1 MFTDTKYSVKGGSGA
16 GVRDAANYLFK
27 EMAAYL
33 ENGKEHDI
41 EGIGLSRVYGHFFD
55 SLGIPTKDAMGKD
68 IPVDKERFIHMM
80 KGEHP
85 NTGEPLKKWQK
96 EHHPGSEILI
106 APDLDIN
113 IIYSRASLSEKKLIR
128 ELYQE
133 SVADTLKMLESEV
146 VKIRITERDPITG
159 KKVKRDITPNGGVC
173 FMEFNHFESR
183 MVQEYVDNGT
193 QTRPDCNIHSHIS
206 APNVAM
212 HNGKIYSLENSYL
225 KNAQVKADML
235 MKNKFYNSLAD
246 KMGLRFERELVEK
259 KPYQK
264 RSKESYRFKIVGI
277 TDEMRA
283 VHGHRTQ
290 ALEAKIEQLLKEK
303 IAAKVAEYESQGK
316 PVPASV
322 YNIQITPEEEKQISR
337 DMRAS
342 KMDFSQKTMTDS
354 WAQEWDAKGFSHD
367 ALENLMEQGK
377 AVVLEQRFE
386 KAHTPEQLIDLLTAK
401 QQSFT
406 QKDFRDL
413 YLQNN
418 AATGKSYEQLKE
430 EIAVS
435 LRDFGVELKDE
446 EAYKSH
452 KGRQLE
458 GEDFSRVFT
467 SKKLHE
473 AEKSSLAWVI
483 ENKDRQS
490 RVSISEAEAIKG
502 IREWEKLKSKE
513 EGKLIRLNA
522 EQMDA
527 AISMCTGK
535 GVITLIAGHAGT
547 GKTFSIQAAN
557 HCLQNFTQAGS
568 AVSGRGA
575 ENLSI
580 EGLGGAQATSVAAF
594 LQRYKLEGGK
604 GKKIEIP
611 QILWLDEAATANSM
625 QMAEILKIGAKDNA
639 DFRVICSYD
648 FKQTEAIGASGLLKD
663 IEKACGSIELKAVQR
678 QKTVEGLKVAE
689 LARDGDLSELKQ
701 HMKDQKRFDGS
712 DGWYSV
718 AKDRNAQIEELAGLY
733 MKQQAPAKEK
743 LVVGLLRRD
752 VEDLNAKIREARIA
766 DGQIEQGI
774 AIRCSYKDDESALA
788 VGHTR
793 RDEKLRNFAQGDRI
807 IIKEGFKLK
816 TGSGKSMVIQHLM
829 TGYAGEIIDQ
839 KSDGFMSVR
848 FDNGKVASWNAS
860 KDGQNSVDHFY
871 AGTVNSTQGA
881 SVVWCAAMDAGF
893 QDKNFAQAEAAN
905 QQDQAT
911 AVAKEMAELGE
922 SRNQLYT
929 MLSRHK
935 LEANL
940 ITTEALDSSFET
952 RYGAYGLK
960 ESTLDKVLEPK
971 TAVEK
976 SIEPVDTEWA
986 KLDLEEHQT
995 KLNASAAAPLNNN
1008 NYNPKENKN
1017 GITKNATERN
1027 RQTTNRLGSGFERTE
1042 LQNCIVAARRA
1053 KGGLQ
1058 FLHEQHLNEP
1068 YGNRE
1073 QRSEFTDL
1081 LQGRDEHHL
1090 AGDQAF
1096 PLRSLGT
1103 QESEST
1109 GVKPVGTKAPP
1120 RMRSLSE
1127 VAFNTQSGKAVEA
1140 KTPVFDRELSFK
1152 LLNQHFRQVS
1162 NGMSIDDFDLRE
1174 LLQKDAD
1181 NGIVHDFNSP
1191 AFEDGDSFSDLAIK
1205 LNYGRTLE
1213 DMIKYGAEI
1222 TPEQMKVAKAIDQE
1236 KVEEFGRNYMLEGME
1251 AAMEAA
1257 LKNAEREARGEP
1269 EQAAEQPTAIKPKRE
1284 REMGM

>member
-27 EMAAYL
+27 EMEAYL

-41 EGIGLSRVYGHFFD
+41 EGMGLSRVHGRFFE
-55 SLGIPTKDAMGKD
+55 SLGIPTKDADGKD
-68 IPVDKERFIHMM
+68 IPVDQERFIQVMT
-80 KGEHP
+80 GNHP
-85 NTGEPLKKWQK
+85 NTGEPLKNWKK

-113 IIYSRASLSEKKLIR
+113 ILYSRANIEEKKLIR

-133 SVADTLKMLESEV
+133 SVADTMKMLEREV

-159 KKVKRDITPNGGVC
+159 RKVQKDITPNGGVC
-173 FMEFNHFESR
+173 FMEFDHFESR
-183 MVQEYVDNGT
+183 MVQAFVDDGT
-193 QTRPDCNIHSHIS
+193 QTRPDCNIHSHIA

-235 MKNKFYNSLAD
+235 MKNNFYNSLAD

-259 KPYQK
+259 KNYQK

-290 ALEAKIEQLLKEK
+290 ALEAKIEQHLKEK
-303 IAAKVAEYESQGK
+303 IAAKAAEYEAKGK

-342 KMDFSQKTMTDS
+342 KADFSQKEMTDS
-354 WAQEWDAKGFSHD
+354 WEREWDEKGFSHD

-377 AVVLEQRFE
+377 TVPLEQRFE
-386 KAHTPEQLIDLLTAK
+386 RVPTPEELMDLLTSK
-401 QQSFT
+401 KQSFT

-418 AATGKSYEQLKE
+418 AATGKSYEQLKD

-435 LRDFGVELKDE
+435 LREFGVELKDE

-452 KGRQLE
+452 QGRQLE

-483 ENKDRQS
+483 ENKDRKS
-490 RVSISEAEAIKG
+490 SVAISEVEAIKG

-557 HCLQNFTQAGS
+557 YCLSKKNFRQSGS

-575 ENLSI
+575 ENLSL
-580 EGLGGAQATSVAAF
+580 EGLGGAEATSVAAF

-604 GKKIEIP
+604 GKEIEIP

-625 QMAEILKIGAKDNA
+625 QMAEILKIGAAEKA

-663 IEKACGSIELKAVQR
+663 IEKACGSIELKVVQR
-678 QKTVEGLKVAE
+678 QKTAVALKVAE

-701 HMKDQKRFDGS
+701 HMKDQKRFDGGE
-712 DGWYSV
+712 GWYAI
-718 AKDRNAQIEELAGLY
+718 AKDRNAQIEQLSSLY
-733 MKQQAPAKEK
+733 MTNPAKAKEK

-766 DGQIEQGI
+766 KGEIEHGI
-774 AIRCSYKDDESALA
+774 AIQCSYKDDESALA
-788 VGHTR
+788 VEHTR

-816 TGSGKSMVIQHLM
+816 TGSGKSVATQHLM
-829 TGYAGEIIDQ
+829 TGYAGEIIEQ
-839 KSDGFMSVR
+839 KADGFMTVR
-848 FDNGKVASWNAS
+848 FDNGKTASWNFG

-893 QDKNFAQAEAAN
+893 NDKGFAQADKLVAISL
-905 QQDQAT
+905 QASSELY
-911 AVAKEMAELGE
+911 AKEMAELGE

-940 ITTEALDSSFET
+940 ITTEALDPSFEN

-960 ESTLDKVLEPK
+960 ESTLNKVLEPQK
-971 TAVEK
+971 AVGK
-976 SIEPVDTEWA
+976 SIKPVEAGWA

-995 KLNASAAAPLNNN
+995 KLNASAAPINHDFNQ
-1008 NYNPKENKN
+1008 PKEKN
-1017 GITKNATERN
+1017 NGEEISAPNEWGILSTDHGRPGGAATMAGHERHH
-1027 RQTTNRLGSGFERTE
+1027 RGQRAAEAAPPVPIILQRRSVEMLRLSALELERSRRLAGMLLPKVVSEHVRE
-1042 LQNCIVAARRA
+1042 LQAASGPRVPSLGEAARRI
-1053 KGGLQ
+1053 
-1058 FLHEQHLNEP
+1058 EP
-1068 YGNRE
+1068 
-1073 QRSEFTDL
+1073 
-1081 LQGRDEHHL
+1081 
-1090 AGDQAF
+1090 
-1096 PLRSLGT
+1096 
-1103 QESEST
+1103 
-1109 GVKPVGTKAPP
+1109 PV
-1120 RMRSLSE
+1120 
-1127 VAFNTQSGKAVEA
+1127 
-1140 KTPVFDRELSFK
+1140 PV
-1152 LLNQHFRQVS
+1152 Q
-1162 NGMSIDDFDLRE
+1162 
-1174 LLQKDAD
+1174 
-1181 NGIVHDFNSP
+1181 
-1191 AFEDGDSFSDLAIK
+1191 
-1205 LNYGRTLE
+1205 
-1213 DMIKYGAEI
+1213 
-1222 TPEQMKVAKAIDQE
+1222 
-1236 KVEEFGRNYMLEGME
+1236 
-1251 AAMEAA
+1251 
-1257 LKNAEREARGEP
+1257 
-1269 EQAAEQPTAIKPKRE
+1269 QPKRRE